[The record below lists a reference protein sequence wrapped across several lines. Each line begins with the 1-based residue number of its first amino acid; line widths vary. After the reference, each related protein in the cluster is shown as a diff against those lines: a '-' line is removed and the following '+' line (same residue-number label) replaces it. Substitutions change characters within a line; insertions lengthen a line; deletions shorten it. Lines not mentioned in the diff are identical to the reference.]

1 MNDLNDLAAFAAVS
15 EHGGY
20 AAAERA
26 LGTPRSRLSRRVAAL
41 ERQLGVRLIHRTSR
55 RFALTETGRA
65 VLRHAQ
71 AMHAEAQAAHAVA
84 APQRGQPRGTVR
96 LSCPPAL
103 LHHAVDAMLARL
115 LNAWPELT
123 LHVEATNRNVDV
135 WQDGVDLALRVRTAG
150 APLPAEE
157 VVRTLAVSPHVL
169 VAAPALLASTAPP
182 ARPADLQRL
191 PSLGLGNSH
200 EESAWTLHGPGDA
213 VERVPHRPRLIVDD
227 MDALLRAALAGV
239 GVAAVP
245 LLAAHEPLLAGALQ
259 RVLPDWAPPPG
270 HIQAALPSRHAL
282 RPAVRL
288 TLDSLARDFADL
300 AAQGKCLRA

>member
-1 MNDLNDLAAFAAVS
+1 MNDLNDLAAFAAVA

-26 LGTPRSRLSRRVAAL
+26 LGAPRSRLSRRVAAL

-55 RFALTETGRA
+55 RFALTETGQA

-71 AMHAEAQAAHAVA
+71 AMLAEAQAAHAVA
-84 APQRGQPRGTVR
+84 APQQQPRGTVR

-103 LHHAVDAMLARL
+103 LHHAVDAMIARL

-123 LHVEATNRNVDV
+123 LHIEATNRNVDV
-135 WQDGVDLALRVRTAG
+135 WQDGVDLALRVRAAD

-157 VVRTLAVSPHVL
+157 VVRTLAISPHVL
-169 VAAPALLASTAPP
+169 VAAPALLANAAPP

-191 PSLGLGNSH
+191 PSLGLGNSR
-200 EESAWTLHGPGDA
+200 EESAWTLHGPSDA

-245 LLAAHEPLLAGALQ
+245 LLAAHELLQTGALQ
-259 RVLPDWAPPPG
+259 RVLPDWAPPAG
-270 HIQAALPSRHAL
+270 RIQAALPSRQAL
-282 RPAVRL
+282 RPAARL
-288 TLDSLARDFADL
+288 VLDTLARDFAEL